1 MKRRRFACLLLSIL
15 LIASMALPAL
25 ASSDATAEPKGIC
38 QHQRTEQVFLSSYT
52 DYDSNGHW
60 LVSIYKSICRLC
72 GEVVPN
78 STQRL
83 ETNYGRHTNSLISS
97 THHNNGT
104 HTWTYGCSACPY
116 RSSTTGSCSG
126 PPCPDPV

>member
-38 QHQRTEQVFLSSYT
+38 QHPSTYSVIIDKYTSYNS
-52 DYDSNGHW
+52 DKHW
-60 LVSIYKSICRLC
+60 LVSVYENVCWLC
-72 GEVVPN
+72 GETVPD
-78 STQRL
+78 STW
-83 ETNYGRHTNSLISS
+83 EAITSVNDHTMSLISS

-104 HTWTYGCSACPY
+104 HTWTYGCSVCPY